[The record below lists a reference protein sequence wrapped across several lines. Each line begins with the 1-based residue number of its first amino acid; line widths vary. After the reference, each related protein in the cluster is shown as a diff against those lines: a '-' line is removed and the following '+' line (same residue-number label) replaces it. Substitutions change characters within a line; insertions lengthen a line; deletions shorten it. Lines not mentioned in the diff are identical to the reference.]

1 MQHKEFLMKLSK
13 IKNIHFIGIGGVGMV
28 GIAEML
34 INQGYKVSG
43 SDLVNNSNVKRLKK
57 LGAKI
62 FIGHH
67 VKNIKNCDVVV
78 FSSAVGIN
86 NPEMKEARNQSKII
100 IPRAEMLSGLMTGY
114 QSIAVAGSHG
124 KTTTTSLISYIFT
137 EAELD
142 PTYIIGGR
150 ILGKEDKSILG
161 KSNFII
167 VEADE
172 SDGSFLHLNPEI
184 SVLTNIDNDHLDFY
198 DNKPLKLEKTF
209 LTFMEK
215 LPFFGTAVICTDCK
229 KSQKLYKKLSRPK
242 ISYGF
247 NKDADFRIINQV
259 QNPDFQ
265 QFIVYEKETKRSYKL
280 RLRIPGKHNALNA
293 IASLIVCK
301 RAGIKISIIKKSFD
315 EFGGVSR
322 RIENKGD
329 RTIGKAKITLI
340 DDYGHHPTEINE
352 TVAAVRSAFKKRKIT
367 MIFQPHRYSRSV
379 LLFEE
384 FIDVLSKVDRLI
396 VMDIYSANE
405 ENPKGISSYDF
416 ISKLISK
423 GIETYHGK
431 NLSSIKKILEEK
443 LEPND
448 ILLTQGAGNISD
460 VSTSLSTMYN
470 E

>member
-1 MQHKEFLMKLSK
+1 MKLSK

-43 SDLVNNSNVKRLKK
+43 SDLVSNNNVKRLKS
-57 LGAKI
+57 LGAHI
-62 FIGHH
+62 SIGHH
-67 VKNIKNCDVVV
+67 AKNIKNCDVVV
-78 FSSAVGIN
+78 FSSAVGLN
-86 NPEMKEARNQSKII
+86 NSEMREARKQSKII

-137 EAELD
+137 EAKLD

-150 ILGKEDKSILG
+150 ILGKEEKSILG

-198 DNKPLKLEKTF
+198 DNKPHKLEKTF
-209 LTFMEK
+209 FNFMEK
-215 LPFFGTAVICTDCK
+215 LPFFGTAIICVDCK
-229 KSQKLYKKLSRPK
+229 KSDRVFKKLSRPK

-247 NKDADFRIINQV
+247 SKHADFRIINQI
-259 QNPDFQ
+259 QKPNYQ
-265 QFIVYEKETKRSYKL
+265 QFEVYEKATKKTQKL
-280 RLRIPGKHNALNA
+280 RLRLPGKHNALNA
-293 IASLIVCK
+293 VASLIVCK
-301 RAGIKISIIKKSFD
+301 RAGIKISVIKKSFD

-352 TVAAVRSAFKKRKIT
+352 TVAAVRSSFKNRRIT
-367 MIFQPHRYSRSV
+367 MIFQPHRFSRSV
-379 LLFEE
+379 LLFED
-384 FIDVLSKVDRLI
+384 FIKVLSKVDRLI

-405 ENPKGISSYDF
+405 ENPNGISSYDF
-416 ISKLISK
+416 VSKLVSK
-423 GIETYHGK
+423 GVETYHGK

-443 LEPND
+443 LDSND
-448 ILLTQGAGNISD
+448 ILLTQGAGNVSD
-460 VSTSLSTMYN
+460 ISTSLSTMYD